1 MADNIMD
8 AFLLMVDETPEV
20 REELDRR
27 ILSYEGEEA
36 NITRDVLLPFAAS
49 LGYNMTIEDVELH
62 NGPKVMVVR
71 FLFIWGIM
79 NSNKL
84 QHLIA

>member
-27 ILSYEGEEA
+27 IL
-36 NITRDVLLPFAAS
+36 
-49 LGYNMTIEDVELH
+49 NMKGRKPI
-62 NGPKVMVVR
+62 
-71 FLFIWGIM
+71 
-79 NSNKL
+79 
-84 QHLIA
+84 

>member
-27 ILSYEGEEA
+27 IMSYEGEEA

-49 LGYNMTIEDVELH
+49 LGYNMTIEDVELY
-62 NGPKVMVVR
+62 NGHESDGSEIP
-71 FLFIWGIM
+71 F
-79 NSNKL
+79 
-84 QHLIA
+84 HLRNNE

>member
-62 NGPKVMVVR
+62 NGHESDGSEIP
-71 FLFIWGIM
+71 F
-79 NSNKL
+79 
-84 QHLIA
+84 HLRNNE

>member
-27 ILSYEGEEA
+27 ILSYEGDEA

-49 LGYNMTIEDVELH
+49 LGYNMTIEDVELY
-62 NGPKVMVVR
+62 NGHESDGSEIP
-71 FLFIWGIM
+71 F
-79 NSNKL
+79 
-84 QHLIA
+84 HLRNNE

>member
-27 ILSYEGEEA
+27 ILSYEGEKA

-62 NGPKVMVVR
+62 NGHESDGSEIP
-71 FLFIWGIM
+71 F
-79 NSNKL
+79 
-84 QHLIA
+84 HLRNNE